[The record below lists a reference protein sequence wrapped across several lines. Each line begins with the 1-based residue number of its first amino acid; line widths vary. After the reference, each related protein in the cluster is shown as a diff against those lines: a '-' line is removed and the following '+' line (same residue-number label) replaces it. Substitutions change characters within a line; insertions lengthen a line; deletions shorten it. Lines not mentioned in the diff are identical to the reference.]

1 MRPFDAHAHF
11 FSRPFFEALAAQSPQ
26 PGSVPEK
33 LARLS
38 AKTGIEL
45 PHADPNAHARTW
57 IASLDAAG
65 IEGMA
70 AFASLPE
77 EVPAVAEAVRG
88 APDRLVGVA
97 LVNPRAEGAAA
108 RTAELLAGGAFR
120 GALFFPAMHHFH
132 VGGPEAR
139 DTLAALAAHRGVCY
153 VHCGLLVV
161 KLRDLLGLP
170 RPYDLSFA
178 NPLDVV
184 PAANAFP
191 EVTFVVPHFGAGFFR
206 ETLMAG
212 AQCENV
218 VVDTSST
225 NSWTRTQPQ
234 PTTLR
239 DAFARALDVFGP
251 ERVLFGTD
259 SNVFPAGWRA
269 ERLEQQRAI
278 LDDLGL
284 PRTEIELVLGGN
296 ARRVLRRET
305 AAAPA

>member
-11 FSRPFFEALAAQSPQ
+11 FSRPFFEALAGQSPQ

-38 AKTGIEL
+38 EKTGIEL
-45 PHADPNAHARTW
+45 PDADPTAHARAWT
-57 IASLDAAG
+57 ASMDAAG
-65 IEGMA
+65 VEGMA

-77 EVPAVAEAVRG
+77 EIPAVAEAVRS

-97 LVNPRAEGAAA
+97 LVNPRAEGAGA
-108 RTAELLAGGAFR
+108 RTDELLAGGAFR
-120 GALFFPAMHHFH
+120 GVLLFPAMHHFRL
-132 VGGPEAR
+132 GGPEAR
-139 DTLAALAAHRGVCY
+139 ATLEALAAHRGLCY
-153 VHCGLLVV
+153 AHCGMLVV

-178 NPLDVV
+178 NPLDLV

-212 AQCENV
+212 TQCENI

-225 NSWTRTQPQ
+225 NSWIRTQPIA
-234 PTTLR
+234 TTLR
-239 DAFARALDVFGP
+239 DVFARALDVFGP
-251 ERVLFGTD
+251 ERILFGTD

-269 ERLEQQRAI
+269 ERLAEQRAI
-278 LDDLGL
+278 LEDLGL
-284 PRTEIELVLGGN
+284 PAVEIDLVLGGN
-296 ARRVLRRET
+296 ARRVLRVDR
-305 AAAPA
+305 AAASA